1 MSGKQKYNKLI
12 EMLSQSGVHR
22 SSWSSSVEI
31 QIALEHSDSR
41 DEAIKII
48 VILLISKIGG
58 VPNFDEHEY
67 GRLYSHT
74 IRKHCGEEEKNPFQ
88 FSELPKYSIEEIINE
103 QLIEG
108 GRYIGKD
115 RFIACFN
122 ELRSLGQIEDSEGML
137 DTRAFAQ
144 FVNDYFFLNENNH
157 FRIIENLYPSEEFEI
172 NSLSI
177 PDY

>member
-74 IRKHCGEEEKNPFQ
+74 IRKHCGEEEKILFNFQ
-88 FSELPKYSIEEIINE
+88 NCQNIRLK
-103 QLIEG
+103 
-108 GRYIGKD
+108 K
-115 RFIACFN
+115 
-122 ELRSLGQIEDSEGML
+122 
-137 DTRAFAQ
+137 
-144 FVNDYFFLNENNH
+144 
-157 FRIIENLYPSEEFEI
+157 
-172 NSLSI
+172 
-177 PDY
+177 